1 MHRTRQYSST
11 LLGGGLHQASNAFVC
26 SMRMG
31 QILSFPSRLEV
42 RNPFQRNDVLGG
54 VWRAAAA
61 VEVRLLLAV
70 ASCCLTLQLLLLLRP
85 QVLLCEVAAAWAAAV
100 EVPLLLEELL
110 SRTRAFLSQ
119 ISCLCEV
126 RLLLEV
132 VEVRLLLLLLMLLR
146 RQDCRERSGA
156 AAVEVRLLL
165 EVLEVRLL
173 LLLMLHL

>member
-31 QILSFPSRLEV
+31 QILSLEV

-70 ASCCLTLQLLLLLRP
+70 ASCCLTLQLLLLRP

-100 EVPLLLEELL
+100 EVRLLLEELL

-132 VEVRLLLLLLMLLR
+132 VEVRLLLLLMLLR
-146 RQDCRERSGA
+146 RQDCRERSG
-156 AAVEVRLLL
+156 V
-165 EVLEVRLL
+165 L

>member
-1 MHRTRQYSST
+1 
-11 LLGGGLHQASNAFVC
+11 
-26 SMRMG
+26 MRMG

-70 ASCCLTLQLLLLLRP
+70 ASCCLTLQLLLLLLRP

-100 EVPLLLEELL
+100 EVRLLLEELL
-110 SRTRAFLSQ
+110 SRTHAFLSQ

-146 RQDCRERSGA
+146 RQDCRERSG
-156 AAVEVRLLL
+156 V
-165 EVLEVRLL
+165 L

>member
-31 QILSFPSRLEV
+31 QILSLEV

-70 ASCCLTLQLLLLLRP
+70 ASCCLTLQLLLLRP

-100 EVPLLLEELL
+100 EVRLLLEELL

-146 RQDCRERSGA
+146 RQDCRERSG
-156 AAVEVRLLL
+156 V
-165 EVLEVRLL
+165 L

>member
-31 QILSFPSRLEV
+31 QILSLEV

-70 ASCCLTLQLLLLLRP
+70 ASCCLTLQLLLLRP

-100 EVPLLLEELL
+100 EVRLLLEELL

-132 VEVRLLLLLLMLLR
+132 VEVRLLLLLMLLR
-146 RQDCRERSGA
+146 RQDCCERSGA

>member
-1 MHRTRQYSST
+1 MHRTRQYSNT

-31 QILSFPSRLEV
+31 QILSLEV

-100 EVPLLLEELL
+100 EVRLLLEELL

-146 RQDCRERSGA
+146 RQDCRERSG
-156 AAVEVRLLL
+156 V
-165 EVLEVRLL
+165 L

>member
-31 QILSFPSRLEV
+31 QILSLEV

-70 ASCCLTLQLLLLLRP
+70 ASCCLTLQLLLLRP

-100 EVPLLLEELL
+100 EVRLLLEELL

-132 VEVRLLLLLLMLLR
+132 VEVRLLLLLMLLR

>member
-70 ASCCLTLQLLLLLRP
+70 ASCCLTLQLLLLRP

-100 EVPLLLEELL
+100 EVRLLLEELL